1 MTLFGCGLEPLAEA
15 GCSSPGF
22 RMMRK
27 TFLWVW
33 GECDNTR
40 LVDLVS
46 GESPEETGV
55 AALAGNSSRVT
66 DQRQESMGRRE
77 VIPAGR
83 VGKAL

>member
-15 GCSSPGF
+15 GCLSPGF

-27 TFLWVW
+27 TFLRVW

-46 GESPEETGV
+46 GESPEEAG
-55 AALAGNSSRVT
+55 AAVLAGNSLCVA

-77 VIPAGR
+77 VTPAG
-83 VGKAL
+83 